1 MEEFIMNAIEI
12 KKLYKSY
19 NGSEN
24 AVEDMNMNIS
34 SGEIFGFLGPNG
46 SGKTTTVRILNGI
59 LKQSLGEA
67 KIYGFD
73 NINESKNIHKL
84 CGVMTETARCYEN
97 LTAEENLDFFGRLH
111 EIDDKELKER
121 KVRLLKDL
129 ELYEDRNKKIREYST
144 GMKKRLHLS
153 LALINEPK
161 VLFLD
166 EPTSGL
172 DPENALKVLKLI
184 KKMVKDREATIFM
197 CTHQLKY
204 AEEICSSYGFIN
216 KGRLLAQGS
225 FQELLKDKNARS
237 SILIRGENIKIPEL
251 KFQQGVYSKEIESD
265 KEAYEIIKEIVKK
278 DGVIYEAKQQSWSL
292 EELYFSFIRG
302 DKNE

>member
-1 MEEFIMNAIEI
+1 MNAIEI